1 MHNSSR
7 RIKMVSAIFNGR
19 RRSSRLSTMVMDK
32 HVTLHSLVFLI
43 LYKATYRNFR
53 EGIYFHF
60 VLMGNYSLVFL
71 KNNVNLVICSE
82 VQYSMRIVRLP
93 MLY

>member
-1 MHNSSR
+1 
-7 RIKMVSAIFNGR
+7 
-19 RRSSRLSTMVMDK
+19 MVMDK